1 MTIVVS
7 GTFSSPERRKEIENL
22 VEINGGKLTDSVS
35 SKTSYLVIGEN
46 PGPSKIDKAKKF
58 NITVINE
65 EEFLKFLE
73 QTQKKL

>member
-73 QTQKKL
+73 